1 MKTAGKGTALG
12 TVLAV
17 AGIYAYFL
25 LFAQFA
31 LLERIRAVLGEGA
44 TLKAVLGLMAVGGI
58 GSGFAAARWLA
69 PRRGLSTAL
78 VVCAV
83 AAAVAAMPLP
93 GWAFP
98 IVSFAT
104 GAAMGVATV
113 CLAGRIAGIADRR
126 RGCVWLGWG
135 TGLAYGFCNL
145 PPVFMA
151 GPAAQCGISAA
162 VAVAALAGG
171 RFMDAGEAPPGGWR
185 MPWRAMGVFGAL
197 VWMDAAAFFVIQ
209 HASELKQ
216 GTWREEL
223 LWRNAAVHLAVA
235 VAAGHWLARGGLRPL
250 WVAAWALL
258 ALAGW
263 WVNSPENRELA
274 GWLYPA
280 GVSLYSTALI
290 AWPALLAEPR
300 AGNGRHPAMAR
311 AAWLFGVAGWL
322 ASGLGIGMVESLQRV
337 PGAFLM
343 IAGVVVVA
351 GACFRRID
359 RRSAAALA
367 VVASAGLWQGGG
379 DRPANAIER
388 GHQVYLAEGCIH
400 CHSRYV
406 RPEAA
411 EEDRWGG
418 ADPPESIRA
427 EHPVLI
433 GNRRQGPDLLHVG
446 GRRSAA
452 WLREH
457 FRDPRAFSPDS
468 SMPSYAHLLDDGR
481 ADDLIA
487 WLRQDAASQ
496 AAHVWKSSLAWQPSE
511 VPSGDAARG
520 RERFARSCALC
531 HGDEGRGD
539 GRLATVMQTP
549 PRNLVAGPFG
559 MSAERPGESPQVS
572 VMRVLR
578 FGLPGTDMPGHETW
592 SDQELADVAAWVLG
606 LRQSAAPAGR

>member
-1 MKTAGKGTALG
+1 
-12 TVLAV
+12 
-17 AGIYAYFL
+17 
-25 LFAQFA
+25 
-31 LLERIRAVLGEGA
+31 
-44 TLKAVLGLMAVGGI
+44 
-58 GSGFAAARWLA
+58 
-69 PRRGLSTAL
+69 
-78 VVCAV
+78 
-83 AAAVAAMPLP
+83 
-93 GWAFP
+93 
-98 IVSFAT
+98 
-104 GAAMGVATV
+104 
-113 CLAGRIAGIADRR
+113 
-126 RGCVWLGWG
+126 
-135 TGLAYGFCNL
+135 
-145 PPVFMA
+145 
-151 GPAAQCGISAA
+151 
-162 VAVAALAGG
+162 
-171 RFMDAGEAPPGGWR
+171 
-185 MPWRAMGVFGAL
+185 
-197 VWMDAAAFFVIQ
+197 
-209 HASELKQ
+209 
-216 GTWREEL
+216 
-223 LWRNAAVHLAVA
+223 
-235 VAAGHWLARGGLRPL
+235 
-250 WVAAWALL
+250 
-258 ALAGW
+258 
-263 WVNSPENRELA
+263 
-274 GWLYPA
+274 
-280 GVSLYSTALI
+280 
-290 AWPALLAEPR
+290 
-300 AGNGRHPAMAR
+300 
-311 AAWLFGVAGWL
+311 
-322 ASGLGIGMVESLQRV
+322 
-337 PGAFLM
+337 M